1 MVMLPC
7 TYIVQLSVQLSFIIK
22 IIAINDSSSNFLF
35 KFCYDFKIKL
45 FSFIVQE
52 QRKN

>member
-1 MVMLPC
+1 MVMVPC
-7 TYIVQLSVQLSFIIK
+7 TYTVQLSVQLSFIIK
-22 IIAINDSSSNFLF
+22 IIVINDSSSNFLF
-35 KFCYDFKIKL
+35 KFCYDFIIKL